1 MVAEKVSR
9 AEEFTQEGGFCP
21 MEATSFAEGASS
33 TSAKITHSDISTF
46 AANSVNLKREDA
58 KIYREQV
65 NRLRD
70 KLDRFVDENPN
81 YGLVKM
87 LLSGSL
93 AKGTALKTINDIDVA
108 LYVKAA
114 EAPQSEVDLL
124 NWIAERLR
132 KAYPQMAPDQIR
144 PATHCV
150 RISFKGTG
158 LDVDVSPVH
167 YAGDPQWRGHLY
179 NRETGK
185 PLLTSI
191 PMHIEFIRKRKNS
204 QPEDFA
210 QVVRLVKWWV
220 KQRKRNDESFR
231 LKSFISEMLVSRL
244 ADDRVNMADYP
255 AALEAFFRYIVK
267 TQLKTRIAFP
277 DHYPTS
283 KLPAATGKPIEI
295 FDPVNEVN
303 NVSSDYSLQDRQRII
318 DAAEE
323 SLERLAEARF
333 ATTRG
338 RAVECWQDILGPSFR
353 G

>member
-1 MVAEKVSR
+1 
-9 AEEFTQEGGFCP
+9 
-21 MEATSFAEGASS
+21 MEASSLTEGFSS
-33 TSAKITHSDISTF
+33 TSPKITHSDVAAF
-46 AANSVNLKREDA
+46 AASSVNLKREDA
-58 KIYREQV
+58 KEYREQV

-70 KLDRFVDENPN
+70 KLDGFISDHPE

-108 LYVKAA
+108 LYVKAS
-114 EAPQSEVDLL
+114 EAPKDELELL
-124 NWIAERLR
+124 TWIAERLR
-132 KAYPQMAPDQIR
+132 KAYPQMGADQIK

-167 YAGDPQWRGHLY
+167 YEGDPEWRGHLY

-191 PMHIEFIRKRKNS
+191 PLHLTFIRKRKNE
-204 QPEDFA
+204 QPDDFA
-210 QVVRLVKWWV
+210 QMVRLVKWWV

-231 LKSFISEMLVSRL
+231 LKSFISEMIVAHL
-244 ADDRVNMADYP
+244 ADTGVNMADYP
-255 AALEAFFRYIVK
+255 AALEAFFRYLVK
-267 TQLKTRIAFP
+267 SQLKERIYFTDNYKAA
-277 DHYPTS
+277 
-283 KLPAATGKPIEI
+283 KLPAPTGKPIEI

-303 NVSSDYSLQDRQRII
+303 NVAADYSLQDRQKII

-338 RAVECWQDILGPSFR
+338 RAVDCWQDILGSSFR

>member
-1 MVAEKVSR
+1 
-9 AEEFTQEGGFCP
+9 
-21 MEATSFAEGASS
+21 MEAMSLTEGVSS
-33 TSAKITHSDISTF
+33 TNPQITHSDIASF
-46 AANSVNLKREDA
+46 AADSVNLKRDDA
-58 KIYREQV
+58 TEYRGQA
-65 NRLRD
+65 NRLRE
-70 KLDRFVDENPN
+70 KLDRFITEHPE

-108 LYVKAA
+108 LYVKAS
-114 EAPQSEVDLL
+114 EAPQNELDLL
-124 NWIAERLR
+124 MWIAERLR
-132 KAYPQMAPDQIR
+132 KAYPQMAPEQIQ

-191 PMHIEFIRKRKNS
+191 PMHLDFIRKRKKA
-204 QPEDFA
+204 QPDNFA

-220 KQRKRNDESFR
+220 KQRKKNDSSFR
-231 LKSFISEMLVSRL
+231 LKSFISEMIVSHL
-244 ADDRVNMADYP
+244 ADTGVSMADYP
-255 AALEAFFRYIVK
+255 AALEAFFKYLVK
-267 TQLKTRIAFP
+267 SQLKTRISFTDYYA
-277 DHYPTS
+277 S
-283 KLPAATGKPIEI
+283 SRLPAATGKPIEI

-303 NVSSDYSLQDRQRII
+303 NVSADYSLQDRQRII

-338 RAVECWQDILGPSFR
+338 RAIDCWQDILGSSFR

>member
-1 MVAEKVSR
+1 MEADLSEATLSTESKVSH
-9 AEEFTQEGGFCP
+9 A
-21 MEATSFAEGASS
+21 
-33 TSAKITHSDISTF
+33 DIAAF
-46 AANSVNLKREDA
+46 AADSVNLKREEA
-58 KIYREQV
+58 KEYREQV
-65 NRLRD
+65 NRLRE
-70 KLDRFVDENPN
+70 KLDRFISEHPD

-108 LYVKAA
+108 LYVKAG
-114 EAPQSEVDLL
+114 EAPADEIALL
-124 NWIAERLR
+124 EWIAERLR
-132 KAYPQMAPDQIR
+132 KAYPQMAQDQIK

-167 YAGDPQWRGHLY
+167 YDGDPEWRGHLY

-191 PMHIEFIRKRKNS
+191 PMHLEFIRKRKKA
-204 QPEDFA
+204 QPDDFA

-220 KQRKRNDESFR
+220 KQRKKGDETFR
-231 LKSFISEMLVSRL
+231 LKSFISEMIVAHL
-244 ADDRVNMADYP
+244 ADSNVSMADYTT
-255 AALEAFFRYIVK
+255 ALEEFFKYLVK
-267 TQLKTRIAFP
+267 SQLKKRISFTDYYAA
-277 DHYPTS
+277 S
-283 KLPAATGKPIEI
+283 KLPGPTGKPVEI
-295 FDPVNEVN
+295 FDPVNELN
-303 NVSSDYSLQDRQRII
+303 NVAADYSLQDRQLIL

>member
-1 MVAEKVSR
+1 
-9 AEEFTQEGGFCP
+9 
-21 MEATSFAEGASS
+21 MEATSTADRASA
-33 TSAKITHSDISTF
+33 TSPRITHFDISTF
-46 AANSVNLKREDA
+46 AANSVNLKRDDA
-58 KIYREQV
+58 NVYRDQV

-70 KLDRFVDENPN
+70 KLDGFVSEHPE

-108 LYVKAA
+108 LYVKAS
-114 EAPQSEVDLL
+114 EAPKDEIALL
-124 NWIAERLR
+124 VWLAERLR
-132 KAYPQMAPDQIR
+132 KAYPAMASDPIK
-144 PATHCV
+144 PVTHCV

-167 YAGDPQWRGHLY
+167 YAGDAQWRGHLY
-179 NRETGK
+179 NRKTGK

-191 PMHIEFIRKRKNS
+191 PMHLDFVRKRKTA
-204 QPEDFA
+204 QPDDFA

-220 KQRKRNDESFR
+220 KERKKNDASFR
-231 LKSFISEMLVSRL
+231 LKSFISEMIVAHL
-244 ADDRVNMADYP
+244 ADTGVSMADYP
-255 AALEAFFRYIVK
+255 AALEAFFRYVVK
-267 TQLKTRIAFP
+267 SQLKTRIAFT
-277 DHYPTS
+277 DYYAAS
-283 KLPAATGKPIEI
+283 KLPAPTGKPIEI

-303 NVSSDYSLQDRQRII
+303 NVSVDYSLEDRQRIV

-338 RAVECWQDILGPSFR
+338 RAVDCWQEILGPSFR

>member
-1 MVAEKVSR
+1 
-9 AEEFTQEGGFCP
+9 
-21 MEATSFAEGASS
+21 MEATSFTEGASS
-33 TSAKITHSDISTF
+33 TSPKITHSDISTF
-46 AANSVNLKREDA
+46 AADSVNLKREDA
-58 KIYREQV
+58 KEYREQV
-65 NRLRD
+65 NRLRE
-70 KLDRFVDENPN
+70 KLDRFIAEHPE

-108 LYVKAA
+108 LYVKAS
-114 EAPQSEVDLL
+114 EAPQSEIDLL
-124 NWIAERLR
+124 IWLAERLR
-132 KAYPQMAPDQIR
+132 KAYPQMAPDQIQ

-167 YAGDPQWRGHLY
+167 YDGDPQWRGHLY

-191 PMHIEFIRKRKNS
+191 PMHIDFIRKRKKA
-204 QPEDFA
+204 QPDDYA
-210 QVVRLVKWWV
+210 QMVRLVKWWV
-220 KQRKRNDESFR
+220 KQRKKNDDAFR
-231 LKSFISEMLVSRL
+231 LKSFISEMIVSHL
-244 ADDRVNMADYP
+244 ADTGVSMANYP
-255 AALEAFFRYIVK
+255 AALESFFKYLVK
-267 TQLKTRIAFP
+267 SQLKTRIAFT
-277 DHYPTS
+277 DYYLAS
-283 KLPAATGKPIEI
+283 KLPSATGKPIEI

-303 NVSSDYSLQDRQRII
+303 NVSADYTLQDRQRVI

-323 SLERLAEARF
+323 SLGQLAEARY

-338 RAVECWQDILGPSFR
+338 RAVDCWQDILGPSFR

>member
-1 MVAEKVSR
+1 
-9 AEEFTQEGGFCP
+9 
-21 MEATSFAEGASS
+21 MEATIFAEESS
-33 TSAKITHSDISTF
+33 TSPKITHSDISTF
-46 AANSVNLKREDA
+46 AVNTVNLKREDA
-58 KIYREQV
+58 KVYRDQV
-65 NRLRD
+65 NWLRE
-70 KLDRFVDENPN
+70 KLDRFITEHPD

-108 LYVKAA
+108 LYVEAD
-114 EAPQSEVDLL
+114 EAPQNELELL
-124 NWIAERLR
+124 EWIAARLR
-132 KAYPQMAPDQIR
+132 KAYPQMAPEQIK

-167 YAGDPQWRGHLY
+167 YSGDPQWRGHLY

-191 PMHIEFIRKRKNS
+191 PMHLDFIRKRKND
-204 QPEDFA
+204 QPNDFT

-231 LKSFISEMLVSRL
+231 LKSFISEMIVSHL
-244 ADDRVNMADYP
+244 ADTGVNMADYP
-255 AALEAFFRYIVK
+255 AALEAFFKYLMK
-267 TQLKTRIAFP
+267 SQLKTRIWFT
-277 DHYPTS
+277 DYYTVS
-283 KLPAATGKPIEI
+283 KLPAPTGKPIEI
-295 FDPVNEVN
+295 FDPINELN
-303 NVSSDYSLQDRQRII
+303 NVSADYSLQDRQRII
-318 DAAEE
+318 EAAGE
-323 SLERLAEARF
+323 SLDRLAEARF

-338 RAVECWQDILGPSFR
+338 RAIDCWQDILGPSFR

>member
-1 MVAEKVSR
+1 
-9 AEEFTQEGGFCP
+9 

-33 TSAKITHSDISTF
+33 TSPKITHSDISTF
-46 AANSVNLKREDA
+46 AANTVNLKREDA
-58 KIYREQV
+58 TAYREQV
-65 NRLRD
+65 NRLRE
-70 KLDRFVDENPN
+70 KLDRFVGEHPE

-93 AKGTALKTINDIDVA
+93 AKGTSLKTINDIDVA
-108 LYVKAA
+108 LYVKA
-114 EAPQSEVDLL
+114 SEVPQNEIDLL
-124 NWIAERLR
+124 IWLAERLR
-132 KAYPQMAPDQIR
+132 KAYPQMAPDQIQ

-150 RISFKGTG
+150 RISYKNTG

-167 YAGDPQWRGHLY
+167 YDGDPDWRGHLY

-191 PMHIEFIRKRKNS
+191 PMHLAFIRKRKKA
-204 QPEDFA
+204 QPDDYA

-220 KQRKRNDESFR
+220 KQRKKNDESFR
-231 LKSFISEMLVSRL
+231 LKSFISEMIVSHL
-244 ADDRVNMADYP
+244 ADTGVSMANYP
-255 AALEAFFRYIVK
+255 VALESIFKYLVK
-267 TQLKTRIAFP
+267 SQLKTRISFTDYYAA
-277 DHYPTS
+277 S

-303 NVSSDYSLQDRQRII
+303 NVSADYSLQDRQRII
-318 DAAEE
+318 EAAEE

-338 RAVECWQDILGPSFR
+338 RAVDCWQDILGPSFR